1 MQVRTFVSW
10 AGLGMV
16 ATTACAMVL
25 PVSSTTAT
33 LRPVIA
39 PDVASPDRTPSHFN
53 AGDTL
58 AVDARLGHA
67 SLARGSDGSTFLA
80 ASVTANDST
89 REAPPLSLAIV
100 VDRSGSMGGKKIAD
114 ALAGA
119 VGTVEHMRA
128 GDTVSVVAFDG
139 TASVIVSPTTVS
151 ESSRG
156 DVERRIRAIRLGGD
170 TCISCGLEMAMKQLD
185 ASDGASRDSVSRI
198 LLLSD
203 GEATTGIK
211 DAASLGTMAAR
222 MGDRGVTISTIGLG
236 VDYDERLMSTV
247 ASSANGR
254 HYFVA
259 DTSTLDA
266 VFEGEFKSLEASV
279 AAEAELAID
288 LAPGVEVERV
298 FDRSFRREGAH
309 IVVPFGSFS
318 AKDEKTVLIKLHVPA
333 TADGVEDVAK
343 LTLAYRD
350 LARGGQ
356 ASAAGDLA
364 LEVRSDGDAQRDL
377 DPFVAAR
384 VARSGTV
391 AALEQANTLFAQGKA
406 DEARA
411 TLAAQKARVESDKTL
426 SANMPAPAKPRGR
439 GLSSDFDDQRAALAQ
454 AESAIAPT
462 AVAGAAGAPATPAPQ
477 STQGKGAVKAAQKSA
492 SDLAF

>member
-1 MQVRTFVSW
+1 
-10 AGLGMV
+10 
-16 ATTACAMVL
+16 
-25 PVSSTTAT
+25 
-33 LRPVIA
+33 
-39 PDVASPDRTPSHFN
+39 
-53 AGDTL
+53 
-58 AVDARLGHA
+58 
-67 SLARGSDGSTFLA
+67 
-80 ASVTANDST
+80 
-89 REAPPLSLAIV
+89 
-100 VDRSGSMGGKKIAD
+100 
-114 ALAGA
+114 
-119 VGTVEHMRA
+119 
-128 GDTVSVVAFDG
+128 
-139 TASVIVSPTTVS
+139 
-151 ESSRG
+151 
-156 DVERRIRAIRLGGD
+156 
-170 TCISCGLEMAMKQLD
+170 MAMRQLES
-185 ASDGASRDSVSRI
+185 SDGASRDSVSRI

-211 DAASLGTMAAR
+211 DAASLGAMAAR
-222 MGDRGVTISTIGLG
+222 MGDRGVTVSTIGLG
-236 VDYDERLMSTV
+236 VDYDERLMSAV

-259 DTSTLDA
+259 DTSNLDA

-298 FDRSFRREGAH
+298 FDRSFRREGSH
-309 IVVPFGSFS
+309 VVVPFGSFS

-333 TADGVEDVAK
+333 RADGVEDVAK

-364 LEVRSDGDAQRDL
+364 LDVRSDGDEQKEL

-391 AALEQANTLFAQGKA
+391 AALEQANALFAQGKG

-411 TLAAQKARVESDKTL
+411 TLAQQKARVESDKTL

-439 GLSSDFDDQRAALAQ
+439 GLSADFDDQQAALAQ

-462 AVAGAAGAPATPAPQ
+462 AVAGAGGAPAAAPAPQ

-492 SDLAF
+492 ADLAF

>member
-1 MQVRTFVSW
+1 MQVRTFVWW
-10 AGLGMV
+10 AGLGVV
-16 ATTACAMVL
+16 ATTACAMVI

-33 LRPVIA
+33 LHPAIA
-39 PDVASPDRTPSHFN
+39 PDVTSPDRTPSHFN

-67 SLARGSDGSTFLA
+67 SIARGSDGSTFLA

-100 VDRSGSMGGKKIAD
+100 VDRSGSMAGKKISD

-128 GDTVSVVAFDG
+128 GDTVSVVAFDSS
-139 TASVIVSPTTVS
+139 ASVVVSPTTVS
-151 ESSRG
+151 DSSRS
-156 DVERRIRAIRLGGD
+156 DIERKIRGIRLGGE
-170 TCISCGLEMAMKQLD
+170 TCISCGLEMAMRQLD
-185 ASDGASRDSVSRI
+185 ASDGANKDSVSRI

-203 GEATTGIK
+203 GEATAGIK
-211 DAASLGTMAAR
+211 DASSLGAMAAR
-222 MGDRGVTISTIGLG
+222 MGDRGVTVSTIGLG
-236 VDYDERLMSTV
+236 VDYDERLMSAV

-259 DTSTLDA
+259 DTSKLDA
-266 VFEGEFKSLEASV
+266 VFDGEFQSLEASV

-288 LAPGVEVERV
+288 LAPGVEIDRV

-309 IVVPFGSFS
+309 VVVPFGSFS
-318 AKDEKTVLIKLHVPA
+318 AKDEKTVLIKLRVPA
-333 TADGVEDVAK
+333 SADGVEDVAK

-350 LARGGQ
+350 LARGGP
-356 ASAAGDLA
+356 ASTAGDLA
-364 LEVRSDGDAQRDL
+364 LDVRSDGDDQKEL

-391 AALEQANTLFAQGKA
+391 AALEQANVLFAQGKG

-411 TLAAQKARVESDKTL
+411 TLAQQKARVESDKSL
-426 SANMPAPAKPRGR
+426 AANMPAPAKPRGR

-462 AVAGAAGAPATPAPQ
+462 AVAGGAPAAAPAPQ

-492 SDLAF
+492 ADLGL